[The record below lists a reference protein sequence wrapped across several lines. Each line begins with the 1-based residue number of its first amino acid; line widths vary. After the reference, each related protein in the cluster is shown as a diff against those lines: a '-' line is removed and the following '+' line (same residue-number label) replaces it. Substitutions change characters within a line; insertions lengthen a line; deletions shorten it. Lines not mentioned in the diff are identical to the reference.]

1 MALRKS
7 NLYVR
12 RSSWRWLAALAL
24 VAGVV
29 HAATHFDDVA
39 ELDSVRSSAQ
49 FRVKAVWMFGVHG
62 YFTNVAGRVDI
73 DHAAALA
80 VVDAR
85 IDAGKVRM
93 NLRGYEDWVK
103 SPEFFDVAVHPQIH
117 FVSDPFPLQ
126 RLHDGGAL
134 PGTLTLR
141 GVSAPVLFNLEAA
154 SCAQPGYAC
163 AIVANG
169 TIRRSAFG
177 MRSRLGTL
185 GDKVQL
191 SFDAYLNPLPN
202 RSSR

>member
-1 MALRKS
+1 MC
-7 NLYVR
+7 VR
-12 RSSWRWLAALAL
+12 RSAWWWLAALSL
-24 VAGVV
+24 IAGLA
-29 HAATHFDDVA
+29 HAAARFDDIA

-49 FRVKAVWMFGVHG
+49 FRVKAVWLFGVHG
-62 YFTNVAGRVDI
+62 YFTSVAGRVDI

-85 IDAGKVRM
+85 IDADKVRM

-103 SPEFFDVAVHPQIH
+103 SPEFFDVAAHPEIH

-141 GVSAPVLFNLEAA
+141 GVSAPVLFDLDAA

-191 SFDAYLNPLPN
+191 SFDAYLKPSSK